1 MTIKI
6 DHVAIAVNNLEESIK
21 LYAELLGLKIEE
33 IERETLEEQKVRVAM
48 FHIGESKIELV
59 ESIDPEGQ
67 IAKYIEK
74 KGEGIHHVA
83 IEVKNIQGVLNTLKE
98 KGIPLI
104 DTEPRIGVGGSK
116 IAFLHPKATKALI
129 EFVEH

>member
-21 LYAELLGLKIEE
+21 LYAELLGLKVEE
-33 IERETLEEQKVRVAM
+33 IEIETVEEQKVRIAM
-48 FHIGESKIELV
+48 FPLGESKIELV
-59 ESIDPEGQ
+59 ESTEPEGQ

-83 IEVKNIQGVLNTLKE
+83 IEVKNIQDMLKTLKE

-104 DTEPRIGVGGSK
+104 DMEPQIGAGGSR

-129 EFVEH
+129 ELVEH

>member
-83 IEVKNIQGVLNTLKE
+83 IEVKNIQGVLNTL
-98 KGIPLI
+98 
-104 DTEPRIGVGGSK
+104 
-116 IAFLHPKATKALI
+116 
-129 EFVEH
+129 